1 MNTYISSKKEQ
12 CLKVVG
18 YEFFSPTHLHNRKG
32 EPMSVKSFEK
42 TVFDAT
48 YSVVKNF
55 NRQQLINFVTAD
67 LVDASEEWKATKDT
81 AQQ

>member
-1 MNTYISSKKEQ
+1 
-12 CLKVVG
+12 
-18 YEFFSPTHLHNRKG
+18 
-32 EPMSVKSFEK
+32 MSVKSFEK

-67 LVDASEEWKATKDT
+67 LVDASEEWKASTKGGVKKY
-81 AQQ
+81 